1 MDYTSDQKQDLHE
14 LESRI
19 DSSDTVHRS
28 DQLPGAEMGRTV
40 ETVLKCTEIAS
51 AWVIRTSTHDDIP
64 FPIGAVF
71 TVTSLPEAAE
81 LLNTLGATAL
91 SDIELESENQ
101 LHIGYHFD

>member
-1 MDYTSDQKQDLHE
+1 MDYDSDQKHDFHD

-40 ETVLKCTEIAS
+40 QTVLDCTEIAS
-51 AWVIRTSTHDDIP
+51 AWVIRTSTHDEVP

-81 LLNTLGATAL
+81 LLDTLGATAL
-91 SDIELESENQ
+91 SDIKLESENR
-101 LHIGYHFD
+101 LHIGYRFD